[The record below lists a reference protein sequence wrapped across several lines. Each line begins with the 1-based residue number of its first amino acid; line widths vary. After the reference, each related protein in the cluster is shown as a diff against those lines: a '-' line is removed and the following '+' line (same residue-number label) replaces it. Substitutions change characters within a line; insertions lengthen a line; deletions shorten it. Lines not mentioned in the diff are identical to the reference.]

1 MKDRKPSRVEGF
13 SLYLAQ
19 GQPESGLIALNVGK
33 NTAAVPLMMHEAARC
48 GLEIEAGLVWQP
60 LAKF

>member
-48 GLEIEAGLVWQP
+48 RLEIEAGLV
-60 LAKF
+60 